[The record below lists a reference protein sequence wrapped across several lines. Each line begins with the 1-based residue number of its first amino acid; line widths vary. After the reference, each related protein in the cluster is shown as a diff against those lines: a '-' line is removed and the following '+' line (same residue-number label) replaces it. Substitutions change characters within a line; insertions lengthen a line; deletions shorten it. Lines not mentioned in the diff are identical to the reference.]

1 MLTRFSVFFAA
12 FSVAV
17 PGFAQ
22 QTGDMELNRAYS
34 ALTKKDYDIAIDNFR
49 AGLAK
54 QPNNAGAHKDLA
66 YTLLKT
72 GDNAEARDEFE
83 RALQVNPKD
92 ETAAL
97 EYAFLAFE
105 TKKPIEARR
114 MFDKLRHSGNPA
126 THATAE
132 QAFQNIDRP
141 LAEGIARWKE
151 ALTRSANP
159 KDPSTFSAHWEL
171 AQLAEKRDELPTAAE
186 QYEICHELKPQLSEL
201 LPILARVWR
210 ALNRV
215 DEANAALL
223 AASRSNDSRTA
234 EVALSQMDRHY
245 PYPYEFV
252 SALKLDP
259 QNVTLR
265 KELAY
270 LYLAMKKEP
279 EAIEQFEE
287 VLRIDRHDSQARNQ
301 LNSLRGIKTKEEI
314 PTASRPFATD
324 ARTMGLKSFA
334 LGYTND
340 AIKYL
345 EQAHEQNPSDS
356 EVTLKLAWAYN
367 QKKDDPD
374 AIRYFDEARNSDNPA
389 IAAEA
394 SKAFHSLNGD
404 VMPQTTVWV
413 LPMFSSR
420 WKDLF
425 AYGQVKRTVPLPW
438 LHSANKLISFYVS
451 TRFMGDLKSGL
462 PTHVIDPQYLSE
474 SSFIFGGGVST
485 KTWHHLTGW
494 AEAGEAVNYL
504 SSRKDIGTAIPD
516 YRGGL
521 NFAKGFGHLL
531 NSGTGSFYE
540 TTGDAIYVSRFD
552 KDWLFYSQHRAG
564 RTFQLSEKDSLQ
576 TLFNVN
582 YVRDVKSQYW
592 ANTLEMGPGVKLH
605 LSWMPPGVYFATDLL
620 RGIYLNNMYNPR
632 RPNYNDV
639 RVSFWY
645 AITK

>member
-1 MLTRFSVFFAA
+1 LTRFSLFLIVL
-12 FSVAV
+12 SSAV
-17 PGFAQ
+17 PGLAQ
-22 QTGDMELNRAYS
+22 QPGDAELNQAYS
-34 ALTKKDYDIAIDNFR
+34 ALAKKDYDTAIEAFR

-72 GDNAEARDEFE
+72 GENAEARDEFE
-83 RALQVNPKD
+83 RALGVNQKD

-114 MFDKLRHSGNPA
+114 MFDKLQQSGTPA
-126 THATAE
+126 TRATAE

-141 LAEGIARWKE
+141 LAHGIARWKE

-171 AQLAEKRDELPTAAE
+171 AQLAELRDELPLAAE
-186 QYEICHELKPQLSEL
+186 QYEICRELKPQLSEL
-201 LPILARVWR
+201 LVILARIWR
-210 ALNRV
+210 QVNRL

-223 AASRSNDSRTA
+223 AASRSKNSRTA
-234 EVALSQMDRHY
+234 ELALAQMERRY

-252 SALKLDP
+252 NALKLDP
-259 QNVTLR
+259 QNVALR
-265 KELAY
+265 TELAY
-270 LYLAMKKEP
+270 LYLAMKKES
-279 EAIEQFEE
+279 EAVEQFEQI
-287 VLRIDRHDSQARNQ
+287 LRVDPRDQTARKQ
-301 LNSLRGIKTKEEI
+301 LNALRGIKTNEAA
-314 PTASRPFATD
+314 PASAPPVATD
-324 ARTMGLKSFA
+324 ARVMGLKSYA

-345 EQAHEQNPSDS
+345 EQAHEQNPNDT

-367 QKKDDPD
+367 QKKDDVD
-374 AIRYFDEARNSDNPA
+374 AIRYFDLARRGDDPQ
-389 IAAEA
+389 IAAAA
-394 SKAFHSLNGD
+394 SKAFHTLRGD
-404 VMPQTTVWV
+404 VLPQTTVWV

-438 LHSANKLISFYVS
+438 LQGANKFVSFYLS
-451 TRFMGDLKSGL
+451 ARFMGDLKSGL
-462 PTHVIDPQYLSE
+462 PAHVIDPQYLSE
-474 SSFIFGGGVST
+474 SSFIFGGGAST
-485 KTWHHLTGW
+485 RTWHHLTGW
-494 AEAGEAVNYL
+494 AEAGEAVKYL
-504 SSRKDIGTAIPD
+504 PGRKDIGTAIPD

-531 NSGTGSFYE
+531 GSHSGLFYE
-540 TTGDAIYVSRFD
+540 TTVDAVYVSRFD
-552 KDWLFYSQHRAG
+552 KDWLFYWQNRSG
-564 RTFQLSEKDSLQ
+564 RTFQIGEKGSFQ
-576 TLFNVN
+576 ALFNAN
-582 YVRDVKSQYW
+582 YVRDIKNQYW
-592 ANTLEMGPGVKLH
+592 ANTLELGPGMKLH
-605 LSWMPPGVYFATDLL
+605 LSWMPPNLYFATDFL
-620 RGIYLNNMYNPR
+620 RGVYTDNRYNPR